1 MEIQALCIT
10 CQHLHQHTNREIC
23 ELQIKILELEQE
35 ILDLKMEI
43 VIYRSLYKVWKSF
56 ALLIT

>member
-1 MEIQALCIT
+1 MEIQALSLT

-23 ELQIKILELEQE
+23 LLKIKILELQQE

-43 VIYRSLYKVWKSF
+43 IIYRALYKVWKSF
-56 ALLIT
+56 ALE